1 MQNWLTNSEL
11 LLMKTIWESEEPLT
25 VQEIMARANKQYEK
39 KWKIQT
45 VSTFLGRMVKK
56 NYLTMERKGRTFC
69 YYPLVTEEVYRKKE
83 LDRQIAFWGD
93 DGLDALIASFTKTT
107 HLTKEE
113 KEKIRRLLDAMD

>member
-83 LDRQIAFWGD
+83 LDRQIAFWGG

>member
-1 MQNWLTNSEL
+1 MTNSEL